1 MVCFMGT
8 LQSLALAF
16 VMEHN
21 PSALNIGFDMNL
33 LASAYAVRPL
43 FHHATFT
50 NNKKISL
57 QKYWY

>member
-1 MVCFMGT
+1 MGT

-57 QKYWY
+57 QKY